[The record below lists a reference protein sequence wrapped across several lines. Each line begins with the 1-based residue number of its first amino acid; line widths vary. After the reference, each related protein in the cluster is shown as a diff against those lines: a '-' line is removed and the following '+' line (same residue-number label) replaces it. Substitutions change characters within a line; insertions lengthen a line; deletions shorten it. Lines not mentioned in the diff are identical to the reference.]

1 MDHRVDVLDASE
13 KTDAGYPRR
22 HWTVAEV
29 LGLFEMPFNDLMFR
43 AQSVHR
49 DHFDANRIQISRLLS
64 IKTGSCPE
72 DCNYCPQ
79 SAHFDTGLEKE
90 RLMQVEAVLQEA
102 KAAKEG
108 GASRFCMGAAWRG
121 PNAHDFET
129 ALAMIEGVKALGLET
144 CASFGLLNQEQ
155 AKQLKNAGLDYYNH
169 NIDTSEQHYEKI
181 ITTRTFEDRLQ
192 TLDHVREAG
201 MNICCGGIVG
211 LGEEQVDRA
220 DMLTTLA
227 NLPQPPESVPINLLI
242 ATPGTP
248 LENANPVDPF
258 EFVRTIAV
266 ARIMMPTAY
275 VRLSAGREQM
285 TDELQALC
293 FLAGANSIFSGE
305 KLLTA
310 KNASPERDA
319 QLFDRLGLRP
329 ESLDES

>member
-1 MDHRVDVLDASE
+1 MDHRIDSLEDQGQLASGSLRHHWSVD
-13 KTDAGYPRR
+13 
-22 HWTVAEV
+22 EV
-29 LGLFEMPFNDLMFR
+29 MVMFDQPFMDLVFR
-43 AQSVHR
+43 AQTVHR
-49 DHFDANRIQISRLLS
+49 DHFVPNEIQISRLLS
-64 IKTGSCPE
+64 IKTGACPE

-90 RLMQVEAVLQEA
+90 RLMQLEAVIAEA
-102 KAAKEG
+102 KAAKES

-121 PNAHDFET
+121 PNKHDFET
-129 ALAMIEGVKALGLET
+129 TLAMIEGVKALGLET
-144 CASFGLLNQEQ
+144 CASFGLLNAEQ
-155 AKQLKNAGLDYYNH
+155 ARQLKDVGLDYYNH
-169 NIDTSEQHYEKI
+169 NVDTSEKHYEKI
-181 ITTRTFEDRLQ
+181 ITTRTYEDRLK

-220 DMLTTLA
+220 DMLVTLA

-248 LENANPVDPF
+248 LEQAGTVDPF
-258 EFVRTIAV
+258 DFVRTIAV
-266 ARIMMPTAY
+266 ARILMPTAY

-293 FLAGANSIFSGE
+293 FLAGANSIFSGD

-319 QLFDRLGLRP
+319 QLFDRLGLKP
-329 ESLDES
+329 EGLE